1 MRGNIKLFTLSM
13 DLRKAHQ
20 FEVARSERVNHST
33 ADQISLTFDK
43 AFGLNA

>member
-13 DLRKAHQ
+13 DLPQAHQ
-20 FEVARSERVNHST
+20 FEMARSEKINHST
-33 ADQISLTFDK
+33 ADQISLTFDR

>member
-13 DLRKAHQ
+13 DLRQAHK
-20 FEVARSERVNHST
+20 FEIARSEKINHST

-43 AFGLNA
+43 ALGLNA